1 MEHSEPAHPEV
12 SKMPVETH
20 IDPQTKLIHYKAT
33 GEIDIVDMI
42 AAFEGVFGHPDFEP
56 GMNALCDA
64 KYATFKEMALH
75 DVQDLAA
82 LIKARGKDRGKGYRV
97 ALLVRGNTE
106 FGLSSLFEMTT
117 ASLPFEMQVF
127 RNTKE
132 AKTWLGLKEK

>member
-1 MEHSEPAHPEV
+1 
-12 SKMPVETH
+12 MPVETH

-33 GEIDIVDMI
+33 GEINVVDMI
-42 AAFEGVFGHPDFEP
+42 AAFQSVFGHPDFEP

-82 LIKARGKDRGKGYRV
+82 VVASMGKQRGQGHRV

-106 FGLSSLFEMTT
+106 FGLSALFEMQTV
-117 ASLPFEMQVF
+117 SLPFEVQVF
-127 RNTKE
+127 RNTNE
-132 AKTWLGLKEK
+132 ARTWLGLKGKDTG